1 MYDTDQQDELIFDEP
16 LTALEL
22 AECEARL
29 EAARASWDD
38 LVIPNAV
45 IIPGSVEK

>member
-1 MYDTDQQDELIFDEP
+1 MYEPDQQDELIFDEP

-29 EAARASWDD
+29 EAARASWD
-38 LVIPNAV
+38 
-45 IIPGSVEK
+45 E